1 MTNNP
6 DEIRADIE
14 ATRRDLGSDVDALA
28 DKVTPSKIAQRQTRK
43 VRSAFS
49 SVKDRVMGAADD
61 AKGSASSAASSAGD
75 TIADAGHTAVAKAQG
90 NPLAVGLIAF
100 GVGWLAASLIPA
112 SEKEKEL
119 GSSVKEAAQPLVQKV
134 TDTAKEMADDLREPA
149 QDAVNAVKDS
159 ATDAVQSVKGEAS
172 SAVGDVKDQAGEAKH
187 AVQENNS

>member
-43 VRSAFS
+43 VRAAFS

-61 AKGSASSAASSAGD
+61 AKESASSTGD

-112 SEKEKEL
+112 SDKEKQL
-119 GSSVKEAAQPLVQKV
+119 GAQVKEAAQPLMQQAA
-134 TDTAKEMADDLREPA
+134 DAAKDVADDLREPA
-149 QDAVNAVKDS
+149 QDAMQAVKES
-159 ATDAVQSVKGEAS
+159 ATDAVQTVKGEAS
-172 SAVGDVKDQAGEAKH
+172 SAVDDVKDQAGEAKH
-187 AVQENNS
+187 AV